1 MEGED
6 FGDLIAF
13 VTIAREGSFTR
24 AAAKLGVSQ
33 PALSHRIRTMEEKLG
48 LRLLTRTTRSVSPT
62 EAGQRLMTNVGPY
75 LELIEAEMASLGELR
90 DKPSGTVR
98 ITSLDHAADTIILP
112 KLARML
118 SDYPEVKLE
127 INTDYQL
134 VDIVEQRYDAGV
146 RLGEQVEK
154 DMIAVRIGP
163 DMRMAVVGSPSYFS
177 SHPAPAS
184 PQDLTDHTCINVRL
198 PTHGGLYVWDF
209 EKDGRPLNVR
219 VAGQLVVNGLN
230 QVVKA
235 ALDGYGLAY
244 TLEDMVQEHLAAG
257 RLVRVLDDWCQPFAG
272 YHLYYPSRRQA
283 SPAFALVVNAL
294 RYTADR
300 SPAHQKLE

>member
-112 KLARML
+112 KLARLL

-244 TLEDMVQEHLAAG
+244 TLEDMVQEHLASG

-294 RYTADR
+294 RYSAN
-300 SPAHQKLE
+300 Q

>member
-1 MEGED
+1 
-6 FGDLIAF
+6 
-13 VTIAREGSFTR
+13 
-24 AAAKLGVSQ
+24 
-33 PALSHRIRTMEEKLG
+33 
-48 LRLLTRTTRSVSPT
+48 
-62 EAGQRLMTNVGPY
+62 MTNVGPY
-75 LELIEAEMASLGELR
+75 LELIEAEIASLGELR

-112 KLARML
+112 KLARL
-118 SDYPEVKLE
+118 LPDYPEVKLE

-177 SHPAPAS
+177 SYPAPAS
-184 PQDLTDHTCINVRL
+184 PQDLTAHTCINVRL

-235 ALDGYGLAY
+235 TLDGYGLAY
-244 TLEDMVQEHLAAG
+244 TLEDMVQEHLASG

-294 RYTADR
+294 RYSAN
-300 SPAHQKLE
+300 Q

>member
-6 FGDLIAF
+6 FGDVIAF

-112 KLARML
+112 KLARL
-118 SDYPEVKLE
+118 LPDYPEVKLE

-184 PQDLTDHTCINVRL
+184 PQDLTAHTCINVRL

-230 QVVKA
+230 QVVKG

-244 TLEDMVQEHLAAG
+244 TLEDMVQEHLASG

-294 RYTADR
+294 RY
-300 SPAHQKLE
+300 SPNQ

>member
-13 VTIAREGSFTR
+13 MTIAREGSFTR

-33 PALSHRIRTMEEKLG
+33 PALSHRIRAMEERLG

-62 EAGQRLMTNVGPY
+62 EAGQRLMANVGPF
-75 LELIEAEMASLGELR
+75 LEQIEAEMASLGELR
-90 DKPSGTVR
+90 DKPAGTVR

-112 KLARML
+112 KLARL
-118 SDYPEVKLE
+118 LPDYPDLKLE

-163 DMRMAVVGSPSYFS
+163 DMRMAVVGTPSYFS

-184 PQDLTDHTCINVRL
+184 PQDLTAHACINVRL

-219 VAGQLVVNGLN
+219 VEGQLVVNGLN

-235 ALDGYGLAY
+235 ALEGLGLAY

-257 RLVRVLDDWCQPFAG
+257 RLVRVLEDWCPPFAG

-294 RYTADR
+294 RLAV
-300 SPAHQKLE
+300 

>member
-6 FGDLIAF
+6 FGDLIAL

-48 LRLLTRTTRSVSPT
+48 VRLLTRTTRSVSPT
-62 EAGQRLMTNVGPY
+62 DAGQRLMKNVGPY

-112 KLARML
+112 KLARL
-118 SDYPEVKLE
+118 LPDYPEVKLE

-134 VDIVEQRYDAGV
+134 VDIVEQRFDAGV

-177 SHPAPAS
+177 SHPVPAS
-184 PQDLTDHTCINVRL
+184 PQELTSHSCINVRL

-219 VAGQLVVNGLN
+219 VEGQLVVNGLN
-230 QVVKA
+230 QVVKG
-235 ALDGYGLAY
+235 ALEGFGLAY
-244 TLEDMVQEHLAAG
+244 TLEDMVQEHLASG
-257 RLVRVLDDWCQPFAG
+257 RLVRVLDDWCPRFAG

-294 RYTADR
+294 RYTGN
-300 SPAHQKLE
+300 Q

>member
-13 VTIAREGSFTR
+13 ITIAREGSFTR

-33 PALSHRIRTMEEKLG
+33 PALSHRIRAMEERLG

-62 EAGQRLMTNVGPY
+62 DAGQRLMTKVGPY
-75 LELIEAEMASLGELR
+75 LEQIEAEMASLDELR
-90 DKPSGTVR
+90 DKPAGTVR
-98 ITSLDHAADTIILP
+98 ITSLDHAADTILLP
-112 KLARML
+112 KLARL
-118 SDYPEVKLE
+118 LPDYPDVNVE
-127 INTDYQL
+127 IDTDYQL

-163 DMRMAVVGSPSYFS
+163 DMRMAVVASPSYFS
-177 SHPAPAS
+177 SRPPPAS
-184 PQDLTDHTCINVRL
+184 PQDLTSHTCINVRL

-209 EKDGRPLNVR
+209 EKDGRSLNVR
-219 VAGQLVVNGLN
+219 VEGQLVVNGLN

-235 ALDGYGLAY
+235 ALEGLGLAY
-244 TLEDMVQEHLAAG
+244 TLEDLVQEHLASG
-257 RLVRVLDDWCQPFAG
+257 RLVRVLEDWCPPFAG

-294 RYTADR
+294 RHTG
-300 SPAHQKLE
+300 

>member
-112 KLARML
+112 KLARL
-118 SDYPEVKLE
+118 LRDYPEVKLE

-177 SHPAPAS
+177 GHPAPAS
-184 PQDLTDHTCINVRL
+184 PQELTSHACINVRL

-219 VAGQLVVNGLN
+219 VEGQLVVNGLN
-230 QVVKA
+230 QVVKG
-235 ALDGYGLAY
+235 ALEGFGLAY
-244 TLEDMVQEHLAAG
+244 TLEDMVQEHLASG
-257 RLVRVLDDWCQPFAG
+257 CLVRVLDDWCPRFAG

-294 RYTADR
+294 RYTGDR
-300 SPAHQKLE
+300 WT

>member
-112 KLARML
+112 KLARL
-118 SDYPEVKLE
+118 LRDYPEVKLE

-177 SHPAPAS
+177 GHPAPAS
-184 PQDLTDHTCINVRL
+184 PQELTSHACINVRL

-219 VAGQLVVNGLN
+219 VEGQLVVNGLN
-230 QVVKA
+230 QVVKG
-235 ALDGYGLAY
+235 ALEGFGLAY
-244 TLEDMVQEHLAAG
+244 TLEDMVQEHLASG
-257 RLVRVLDDWCQPFAG
+257 RLVRVLDDWCPRFAG

-294 RYTADR
+294 RYTGDR
-300 SPAHQKLE
+300 WT

>member
-112 KLARML
+112 KLARLL

-177 SHPAPAS
+177 SHSAPAS
-184 PQDLTDHTCINVRL
+184 PQDLTAHTCINVRL

-235 ALDGYGLAY
+235 TLDGYGLAY
-244 TLEDMVQEHLAAG
+244 TLEDMVQEHLASG

-294 RYTADR
+294 RYSAN
-300 SPAHQKLE
+300 Q

>member
-112 KLARML
+112 KLARL
-118 SDYPEVKLE
+118 LPDYPEVKLE

-163 DMRMAVVGSPSYFS
+163 DMRMAVVGSPAYFS
-177 SHPAPAS
+177 SRPAPAT
-184 PQDLTDHTCINVRL
+184 PQELTGHACINIRL
-198 PTHGGLYVWDF
+198 PTHGGLFVWDF
-209 EKDGRPLNVR
+209 AKDGRPLNVR

-244 TLEDMVQEHLAAG
+244 TLEDMVQEHLASG

-294 RYTADR
+294 RYSAN
-300 SPAHQKLE
+300 Q

>member
-33 PALSHRIRTMEEKLG
+33 PALSHRIRTMEEQLG

-62 EAGQRLMTNVGPY
+62 EAGQRLLTNVGPY

-90 DKPSGTVR
+90 DKPAGTVR

-112 KLARML
+112 KLARL
-118 SDYPEVKLE
+118 LPDYPEVKLE

-177 SHPAPAS
+177 SRPAPAS
-184 PQDLTDHTCINVRL
+184 PQDLTSHTCINVRL

-235 ALDGYGLAY
+235 ALEGYGLAY
-244 TLEDMVQEHLAAG
+244 TLEDMVQEHLACG

-283 SPAFALVVNAL
+283 SPAFVLVVNAL
-294 RYTADR
+294 RYTGDR
-300 SPAHQKLE
+300 